1 MKKYFVVILAFFTF
15 CSNDADISTDLSE
28 IEKDIIQTEE
38 KIEDLESKDSL
49 TPEEEQ
55 ELENLE
61 EQFEEL
67 EEDLDEAEEELEED
81 LDEAE
86 EELEED
92 LDEAEEEL
100 EEDSQVTEEE
110 TTTTSAYQKG
120 GILDVAGSGSE
131 FYKREVTING
141 VRIVAAGNVGGQQA
155 VPDAF
160 LEKVARMVELFTD
173 PNGDGID
180 ANAQITFIKTLKG
193 DPGTYHAGIP
203 TLQRV
208 ARGGG
213 DDYSSNFLRS
223 PESFNLDDIN
233 DSTFNNDMVWY
244 LNSSG
249 EGFGKGDVDAA
260 EVLEHV
266 FHTIHMSGLDAIRLK
281 QYSYLSGDWA
291 SGPLYSAMK
300 EAYDGGVWDS
310 EGYGGDAWMTDP
322 EMFEVA
328 QKEYLYLLN
337 FCMFDYTMLWE
348 NGTLS
353 PEWSDSARTPEGIL
367 ENNPLGLELFN
378 EYIAPAISRPDVP
391 TIRDIFQDG
400 DVGDPTVAGSSGY

>member
-1 MKKYFVVILAFFTF
+1 MVDVKKIILFTLLFTIISCGGQEDDVI
-15 CSNDADISTDLSE
+15 SSTENSSSSG
-28 IEKDIIQTEE
+28 TEE
-38 KIEDLESKDSL
+38 SSSSD
-49 TPEEEQ
+49 
-55 ELENLE
+55 
-61 EQFEEL
+61 
-67 EEDLDEAEEELEED
+67 
-81 LDEAE
+81 
-86 EELEED
+86 
-92 LDEAEEEL
+92 
-100 EEDSQVTEEE
+100 TEESSSSDTEESSSSDTEESSSSSTEESSSSSTEESSSSSTEESTTTTIPEKE
-110 TTTTSAYQKG
+110 TTTDVVYTKG
-120 GILDVAGSGSE
+120 EIIDVAGSGSE

-223 PESFNLDDIN
+223 PESFNLDDLN

-249 EGFGKGDVDAA
+249 EGFGNGDIDAA
-260 EVLEHV
+260 EVIEHV
-266 FHTIHMSGLDAIRLK
+266 FHTIHMSGLDALVLK
-281 QYSYLSGDWA
+281 QYPYLSSDWA
-291 SGPLYSAMK
+291 SGPVYAAMS
-300 EAYDGGVWDS
+300 EAYDGGLWDS
-310 EGYGGDAWMTDP
+310 EGYGGDAWKADP
-322 EMFEVA
+322 EMFEIA

-337 FCMFDYTMLWE
+337 FSMFEYTSLWE

-353 PEWSDSARTPEGIL
+353 PEWNDSMRTPSGIL
-367 ENNPLGLELFN
+367 TNNPLGYELYN
-378 EYIAPAISRPDVP
+378 TYIAPVVSKPDLI
-391 TIRDIFQDG
+391 TIRDIFKDG

>member
-1 MKKYFVVILAFFTF
+1 MNNKISNKISLLLLSLLVI
-15 CSNDADISTDLSE
+15 CCGNSDDAISSRV
-28 IEKDIIQTEE
+28 
-38 KIEDLESKDSL
+38 
-49 TPEEEQ
+49 EEETSVV
-55 ELENLE
+55 
-61 EQFEEL
+61 
-67 EEDLDEAEEELEED
+67 EEETSVV
-81 LDEAE
+81 E
-86 EELEED
+86 EETSVV
-92 LDEAEEEL
+92 EEET
-100 EEDSQVTEEE
+100 SVVEEE
-110 TTTTSAYQKG
+110 TTTTIPVYQKG
-120 GILDVAGSGSE
+120 GILDVVGAGSE

-141 VRIVAAGNVGGQQA
+141 VRIMAAGNVGGQAA

-173 PNGDGID
+173 PSNESIAPDR
-180 ANAQITFIKTLKG
+180 QIILIETLSG
-193 DPGTYHAGIP
+193 APGTYHQGTP
-203 TLQRV
+203 TVQRV

-213 DDYSSNFLRS
+213 DDYSPNFLRT
-223 PESFNLDDIN
+223 PESYDLDDIN

-378 EYIAPAISRPDVP
+378 EYIAPAISKPDL
-391 TIRDIFQDG
+391 TSIRGIFQDG
-400 DVGDPTVAGSSGY
+400 DVGDPTVAGSSDY

>member
-1 MKKYFVVILAFFTF
+1 MKKYFVVVLAFFTF

-67 EEDLDEAEEELEED
+67 EKDLDEAEEELEED

-86 EELEED
+86 E
-92 LDEAEEEL
+92 
-100 EEDSQVTEEE
+100 DSEVAEEE
-110 TTTTSAYQKG
+110 TTTIPVYQKG
-120 GILDVAGSGSE
+120 EIIDVLTIQAYDKDRIAEIPSE
-131 FYKREVTING
+131 FFKREVTING
-141 VRIVAAGNVGGQQA
+141 VRIMATGNVGGQSA

-160 LEKVARMVELFTD
+160 IEKVARMVELFTD
-173 PNGDGID
+173 PNGEDID
-180 ANAQITFIKTLKG
+180 ATKQKTFIKTLRG
-193 DPGTYHAGIP
+193 DSGTYHAGMP
-203 TLQRV
+203 TLQKV

-213 DDYSSNFLRS
+213 DDYSPNFLYS
-223 PESFNLDDIN
+223 PESYDLDYLF
-233 DSTFNNDMVWY
+233 DSHYDNDMVWY

-249 EGFGKGDVDAA
+249 DGIGNGDVDAA
-260 EVLEHV
+260 EVIEHV
-266 FHTIHMSGLDAIRLK
+266 FHTIHMSGLDAIALK
-281 QYSYLSGDWA
+281 QYSEFSSDWA
-291 SGPLYSAMK
+291 SGPTYAAMK
-300 EAYDGGVWDS
+300 EAYDGGLWDS
-310 EGYGGDAWMTDP
+310 EGYGGDAWKSDP
-322 EMFEVA
+322 FMFEVA

-337 FCMFDYTMLWE
+337 FSMFEYTSLWE

-353 PEWSDSARTPEGIL
+353 PEWNDSMRTPSGIL
-367 ENNPLGLELFN
+367 TNNPLGYELYN
-378 EYIAPAISRPDVP
+378 TYIAPVISKPDLS

>member
-49 TPEEEQ
+49 TLEEEQ

-67 EEDLDEAEEELEED
+67 EEDLDEAEGELEED

-86 EELEED
+86 D
-92 LDEAEEEL
+92 EL

-120 GILDVAGSGSE
+120 GLLDVAGSGSE

-173 PNGDGID
+173 PNRRWHRC
-180 ANAQITFIKTLKG
+180 QMHK
-193 DPGTYHAGIP
+193 
-203 TLQRV
+203 
-208 ARGGG
+208 
-213 DDYSSNFLRS
+213 
-223 PESFNLDDIN
+223 
-233 DSTFNNDMVWY
+233 
-244 LNSSG
+244 
-249 EGFGKGDVDAA
+249 
-260 EVLEHV
+260 
-266 FHTIHMSGLDAIRLK
+266 
-281 QYSYLSGDWA
+281 
-291 SGPLYSAMK
+291 
-300 EAYDGGVWDS
+300 
-310 EGYGGDAWMTDP
+310 
-322 EMFEVA
+322 
-328 QKEYLYLLN
+328 
-337 FCMFDYTMLWE
+337 
-348 NGTLS
+348 
-353 PEWSDSARTPEGIL
+353 
-367 ENNPLGLELFN
+367 
-378 EYIAPAISRPDVP
+378 
-391 TIRDIFQDG
+391 
-400 DVGDPTVAGSSGY
+400 

>member
-49 TPEEEQ
+49 TLEEEQ

-67 EEDLDEAEEELEED
+67 EEDLDEAEGELEED

-86 EELEED
+86 D
-92 LDEAEEEL
+92 EL

-120 GILDVAGSGSE
+120 GLLDVAGSGSE

-180 ANAQITFIKTLKG
+180 SNAQITFIKTLKG

-266 FHTIHMSGLDAIRLK
+266 FHTIHMSGLDALALK
-281 QYSYLSGDWA
+281 QYSYLSSDWA
-291 SGPLYSAMK
+291 SGPVYAAMK
-300 EAYDGGVWDS
+300 EAYDGGLWDS
-310 EGYGGDAWMTDP
+310 EGYGGDAWKTDP
-322 EMFEVA
+322 EMFEIA

-337 FCMFDYTMLWE
+337 FSMFEYTSLWE

-353 PEWSDSARTPEGIL
+353 PEWNDSMRTPSGIL
-367 ENNPLGLELFN
+367 TNNPLGYELYN
-378 EYIAPAISRPDVP
+378 TYIAPVISKPEV
-391 TIRDIFQDG
+391 TMIRDIFQDG

>member
-1 MKKYFVVILAFFTF
+1 MLFTMISCGGQEDDVI
-15 CSNDADISTDLSE
+15 SS
-28 IEKDIIQTEE
+28 TEE
-38 KIEDLESKDSL
+38 SSSSSTEESSSSSTEESSSSSTEESSD
-49 TPEEEQ
+49 TTTTTTIPEEETKT
-55 ELENLE
+55 
-61 EQFEEL
+61 
-67 EEDLDEAEEELEED
+67 
-81 LDEAE
+81 
-86 EELEED
+86 
-92 LDEAEEEL
+92 
-100 EEDSQVTEEE
+100 VVVYT
-110 TTTTSAYQKG
+110 KG
-120 GILDVAGSGSE
+120 EIIDVAGSGSE

-141 VRIVAAGNVGGQQA
+141 VRIMAAGNVGGQQA

-249 EGFGKGDVDAA
+249 EGFGNGDIDAA

-266 FHTIHMSGLDAIRLK
+266 FHTIHMSGLDALVLK
-281 QYSYLSGDWA
+281 QYPYLSSDWA
-291 SGPLYSAMK
+291 SGPVYAAMK
-300 EAYDGGVWDS
+300 EAYDGGLWDS
-310 EGYGGDAWMTDP
+310 EGYGGDAWKTDP
-322 EMFEVA
+322 EMFRIA

-337 FCMFDYTMLWE
+337 FSMFEYTSLWE

-353 PEWSDSARTPEGIL
+353 PEWNDSMRTPSGIL
-367 ENNPLGLELFN
+367 TNNPLGYELYN
-378 EYIAPAISRPDVP
+378 TYIAPAISKPDLS

>member
-1 MKKYFVVILAFFTF
+1 MKKIILFTLLFTMISCGGQEDDVI
-15 CSNDADISTDLSE
+15 SS
-28 IEKDIIQTEE
+28 TEE
-38 KIEDLESKDSL
+38 SSSSSTEESSSSS
-49 TPEEEQ
+49 TEESS
-55 ELENLE
+55 
-61 EQFEEL
+61 
-67 EEDLDEAEEELEED
+67 D
-81 LDEAE
+81 
-86 EELEED
+86 
-92 LDEAEEEL
+92 
-100 EEDSQVTEEE
+100 TTTTTTIPEEE
-110 TTTTSAYQKG
+110 TTTVVVYTKG
-120 GILDVAGSGSE
+120 EIIDVAGSGSE

-141 VRIVAAGNVGGQQA
+141 VRIMAAGNVGGQQA

-249 EGFGKGDVDAA
+249 EGFGNGDNDAA

-266 FHTIHMSGLDAIRLK
+266 FHTIHMSGLDALVLK
-281 QYSYLSGDWA
+281 QYPYLSSDWA
-291 SGPLYSAMK
+291 SGPVYAAMK
-300 EAYDGGVWDS
+300 EAYDGGLWDS
-310 EGYGGDAWMTDP
+310 EGYGGDAWKTDP
-322 EMFEVA
+322 EMFEIA

-337 FCMFDYTMLWE
+337 FSMFEYTSLWE

-353 PEWSDSARTPEGIL
+353 PEWNDSMRTPSGIL
-367 ENNPLGLELFN
+367 TNNPLGHELYN
-378 EYIAPAISRPDVP
+378 TYIAPAISKPDLS

>member
-49 TPEEEQ
+49 TREEEQ

-92 LDEAEEEL
+92 LDEAEEE
-100 EEDSQVTEEE
+100 

-120 GILDVAGSGSE
+120 GILDVVGAGSE

-141 VRIVAAGNVGGQQA
+141 VKIMAAGNVGGQVA

-173 PNGDGID
+173 PSGEGI
-180 ANAQITFIKTLKG
+180 NATSQITFIETLNG
-193 DPGTYHAGIP
+193 APGTYHAGIP
-203 TLQRV
+203 TVQRV

-213 DDYSSNFLRS
+213 DDYSPNFLRT
-223 PESFNLDDIN
+223 PESYDLDYIN

-249 EGFGKGDVDAA
+249 DGSGIGDNDAA

-266 FHTIHMSGLDAIRLK
+266 FHTIHMSGLDAIALK
-281 QYSYLSGDWA
+281 QYSYLSSDWA
-291 SGPLYSAMK
+291 SGPVYSAMK

-310 EGYGGDAWMTDP
+310 EGYGGDAWKTDP

-337 FCMFDYTMLWE
+337 FGMFEYSSLWE

-353 PEWSDSARTPEGIL
+353 PEWSDSVRTPSGIL
-367 ENNPLGLELFN
+367 ENNPLGYELFN
-378 EYIAPAISRPDVP
+378 TYIAPAISKPDLT

>member
-1 MKKYFVVILAFFTF
+1 MNNKISNKISLLLLSLLVI
-15 CSNDADISTDLSE
+15 CCGNSDDAISSRV
-28 IEKDIIQTEE
+28 
-38 KIEDLESKDSL
+38 
-49 TPEEEQ
+49 EEETSVV
-55 ELENLE
+55 
-61 EQFEEL
+61 
-67 EEDLDEAEEELEED
+67 EEETSVV
-81 LDEAE
+81 E
-86 EELEED
+86 EETSVV
-92 LDEAEEEL
+92 EEETSVV
-100 EEDSQVTEEE
+100 EEETSVVEEETSVVEEE
-110 TTTTSAYQKG
+110 TTTTIPVYQKG
-120 GILDVAGSGSE
+120 GILDVVGAGSE

-141 VRIVAAGNVGGQQA
+141 VRIMAAGNVGGQAA

-173 PNGDGID
+173 PSNESIAPDR
-180 ANAQITFIKTLKG
+180 QIILIETLSG
-193 DPGTYHAGIP
+193 APGTYHQGTP
-203 TLQRV
+203 TVQRV

-213 DDYSSNFLRS
+213 DDYSPNFLRT
-223 PESFNLDDIN
+223 PESYDLDDIN